1 MKKHIKLTAIT
12 AVVLLLAVI
21 VLAAVL
27 RDNKKG
33 GGEVIGGEESGDRVA
48 VYQVE
53 LTVASPSSKH
63 INYVRFPYYYME
75 FTDDNKLVDL
85 DLEHKTMHYIPK
97 EDLEFFLDFIEKNDK
112 SAEKTEDSVF
122 TYCLRV
128 TPYKGGGD
136 SEIDTLKVA
145 YGYDSFPEEL
155 NEVIDR
161 LNELCK
167 QDLLEHPTEMI
178 KDIPSFVYEETG
190 LGEDDYP
197 REDIEKMLAEESWLA
212 MDKMLSSSGGF
223 VGMMNGYY
231 GSITAANIEKYI
243 PHEIKDA
250 AKISDEDYTEAVNK
264 FLAELGDGWKV
275 QGNIADDG
283 LTMIYKDGHPTNGY
297 MYIGKAEL
305 VSKWQKS
312 GDLQYDEFSERY
324 DYMKPD
330 GGEGMT
336 KRCDF
341 IYNKEADLVLVDYNC
356 AGLNYDEYVELF
368 YNLREK

>member
-1 MKKHIKLTAIT
+1 VH
-12 AVVLLLAVI
+12 
-21 VLAAVL
+21 
-27 RDNKKG
+27 RDNKKGVVEKG
-33 GGEVIGGEESGDRVA
+33 GGEVIGGEDNGDMVE
-48 VYQVE
+48 VYQVA

-75 FTDDNKLVDL
+75 FTDNNKLVDL

-128 TPYKGGGD
+128 SGYNGGSD
-136 SEIDTLKVA
+136 LKVA
-145 YGYDSFPEEL
+145 YGYDTFPEEL

-161 LNELCK
+161 LNKLCK

-178 KDIPSFVYEETG
+178 TDIPSFVYKETG
-190 LGEDDYP
+190 ISEDDYP
-197 REDIEKMLAEESWLA
+197 REDVEKMFAEERWLG
-212 MDKMLSSSGGF
+212 MDKMFSSSGGF
-223 VGMMNGYY
+223 VGMMNAYY

-264 FLAELGDGWKV
+264 FLAELGDGWEI
-275 QGNIADDG
+275 QGNISTDG
-283 LTMIYKDGHPTNGY
+283 LTMIFKDGHPTHGY

-312 GDLQYDEFSERY
+312 GDLQYDEFSEQY
-324 DYMKPD
+324 EYMMPA

-336 KRCDF
+336 KRSDF

-356 AGLNYDEYVELF
+356 AGLDYDEYVELF